1 MLGSMPPEITACKHT
16 VQLYTAW
23 LQSASTSQVRMFA
36 AQPLKGDTHCSAK
49 MTDGPS
55 GSLLAS
61 VLCWDTTVAADV
73 LMLTLQVQP

>member
-36 AQPLKGDTHCSAK
+36 AQPLKGTLIALQK
-49 MTDGPS
+49 MTDMPS
-55 GSLLAS
+55 GLLLAS
-61 VLCWDTTVAADV
+61 VFCWDTTVAAHV
-73 LMLTLQVQP
+73 LVLTLQVQP